1 MTVKRVA
8 KEVLLG
14 VAAVA
19 GLACIL
25 WLLASTFF
33 GLQMLIFQTGSMAPT
48 MPTGTAAIGQPIPAE
63 QINVGDVVMVE
74 REGKLPV
81 THRVVSVEADP
92 AVEGGVVLVL
102 KGDDNEVNDPSPYR
116 VTEAVRVVFPIP
128 GLGTAIELGRTP
140 LFLGLTTMFVAG
152 LVLWV
157 FWPSNKP
164 KEPADEQDADGNDHD
179 NDPHEDQQDDH
190 RPRVL
195 ADAFYGEHHSG
206 VTK

>member
-1 MTVKRVA
+1 MSVKRVA
-8 KEVLLG
+8 KEALLG

-25 WLLASTFF
+25 WLVASTFF

-48 MPTGTAAIGQPIPAE
+48 MPTGTAAIAQPVTGE

-74 REGKLPV
+74 RQGQLPV
-81 THRVVSVEADP
+81 THRVMSVETDP
-92 AVEGGVVLVL
+92 AVDGGVILVL
-102 KGDDNEVNDPSPYR
+102 KGDDNEVNDPIPYH

-128 GLGTAIELGRTP
+128 GLGTVIELGRTP
-140 LFLGLTTMFVAG
+140 LFLGLTTLLVAG
-152 LVLWV
+152 LVLWA
-157 FWPSNKP
+157 FWPASRP
-164 KEPADEQDADGNDHD
+164 TEPAEAQDAEGDDHD
-179 NDPHEDQQDDH
+179 NDPHEDQQDND

-206 VTK
+206 VKK

>member
-1 MTVKRVA
+1 MTVKRVVKDA
-8 KEVLLG
+8 VLGL
-14 VAAVA
+14 AALA

-25 WLLASTFF
+25 WLVASTFF

-48 MPTGTAAIGQPIPAE
+48 MPTGTAAIAQPIKAE

-74 REGKLPV
+74 RQGQLPV
-81 THRVVSVEADP
+81 THRVMSVETDP
-92 AVEGGVVLVL
+92 AVEGGVILVL

-152 LVLWV
+152 LVLWA

-164 KEPADEQDADGNDHD
+164 KHTADEQDAAGDDHD
-179 NDPHEDQQDDH
+179 DDPSEDSEH
-190 RPRVL
+190 GESPRVL
-195 ADAFYGEHHSG
+195 ADLFSG
-206 VTK
+206 VKQ